1 MVMDGITQFE
11 TEQIDA
17 ANTSGLTPV
26 VFVHGLWLLP
36 NSWDHWRAAF
46 AAAGYAT
53 LAPGWPD
60 DPETVKEG
68 NEHPERFAGKTVGQI
83 ADHME
88 AVISKLSKPPA
99 LIGHSFGGLLV
110 QILAGRGLSKAT
122 VAIDPAPF
130 QGVLPLPV
138 SALKSASPVLK
149 NPTNYSKAV
158 ALTFDQFRYAFAER
172 GGRGRGQRAVRDL
185 CGAGH
190 RARPVPGGDCQLQSV
205 DRREGRLQESEART
219 AAGDLRR
226 EGPHGSLGD
235 RECQLQE
242 AEAQRGRHRD
252 RRDPGQRPLVGDRQ
266 RLEGSRRHRTR
277 VRGAV
282 HQVGGNGPRR
292 TCTVAMSD
300 RTTRDV
306 GSRPWPPPS

>member
-11 TEQIDA
+11 TEQIDQR
-17 ANTSGLTPV
+17 NTSGLTPSSSFTGSGCCRTV
-26 VFVHGLWLLP
+26 GIIG
-36 NSWDHWRAAF
+36 SAAF

-68 NEHPERFAGKTVGQI
+68 NEHPERFAGKTVGEI

-130 QGVLPLPV
+130 QGVLPLPI

-149 NPTNYSKAV
+149 NPTNHSQAV
-158 ALTFDQFRYAFAER
+158 ALTFDQFRYAFANEV
-172 GGRGRGQRAVRDL
+172 GEDEAKEL
-185 CGAGH
+185 YETYA
-190 RARPVPGGDCQLQSV
+190 VPGT
-205 DRREGRLQESEART
+205 GRS
-219 AAGDLRR
+219 
-226 EGPHGSLGD
+226 
-235 RECQLQE
+235 C
-242 AEAQRGRHRD
+242 
-252 RRDPGQRPLVGDRQ
+252 
-266 RLEGSRRHRTR
+266 SRRRLRTSTR
-277 VRGAV
+277 
-282 HQVGGNGPRR
+282 GPRSKVDSKNPNADR
-292 TCTVAMSD
+292 CSIISGEKDHTVPWAIANAA
-300 RTTRDV
+300 TR
-306 GSRPWPPPS
+306 SRSATRASPRSSRSRAGATRW